1 MEIIRNEE
9 KSTNKLKPSCDKD
22 SGFQHIVCTFELS
35 LISNTIIPINQVS
48 SKNRTRVSVRKF
60 TEWLWQNLFLK
71 TMHVIRLFV
80 IFLWTMDKCN
90 AYCTCNCFLFIY
102 LILNFVPTRWS
113 ISALHRRD
121 RSAGSSTLFWLQD
134 SPCRFCTPN
143 HYRTKD
149 AEMVPKLIW
158 ISMFARIYLATLSKY
173 S

>member
-1 MEIIRNEE
+1 MNYP
-9 KSTNKLKPSCDKD
+9 K
-22 SGFQHIVCTFELS
+22 
-35 LISNTIIPINQVS
+35 
-48 SKNRTRVSVRKF
+48 KNRFLQR
-60 TEWLWQNLFLK
+60 TEREFQCANSQSDTDENLFLK

-90 AYCTCNCFLFIY
+90 VYCTCNCFLFIY
-102 LILNFVPTRWS
+102 LILNFVPTRCS

-158 ISMFARIYLATLSKY
+158 IFMFARIYLATLSK
-173 S
+173 